1 MTPIKAMDGPES
13 ILKRVYVEF
22 VMSDYA
28 LRQDILEE
36 LAFDPQFNA
45 AHIGVAVDDGVV
57 TLTGHVAHYA
67 EKLAVEQAVRRVKGV
82 RAIAEEVE
90 VRVPNHK
97 RTADDEIAKRAA
109 DILRWSA
116 SVPADSVQIT
126 VHDGWVQLEGEVPW
140 HFQRAAIQN
149 QLSRLSGLVGIVNNI
164 MVKNQPHAPEIK
176 DWIAAAFRR
185 HAEIDPKSIRV
196 SVQEGG
202 LVALEGAVQGWGER
216 DAVEGV
222 AWATPGV
229 TGVENHLRVL

>member
-1 MTPIKAMDGPES
+1 
-13 ILKRVYVEF
+13 
-22 VMSDYA
+22 MSDYA

-45 AHIGVAVDDGVV
+45 THIGVVVDDGIV
-57 TLTGHVAHYA
+57 TLTGHVEHYA
-67 EKLAVEQAVRRVKGV
+67 GKLAVEQAVRRVKGV
-82 RAIAEEVE
+82 RAVAEEIE

-116 SVPADSVQIT
+116 SAPAGSIQIT

-149 QLSRLSGLVGIVNNI
+149 QLSKLSGLVGIVNN
-164 MVKNQPHAPEIK
+164 MTVKNQSHAPEIK
-176 DWIAAAFRR
+176 DKIEAAFRR
-185 HAEIDPKSIRV
+185 HAEIDANSIRV
-196 SVQEGG
+196 SVREGG
-202 LVALEGAVQGWGER
+202 LVGLEGDVQGWGER
-216 DAVEGV
+216 DAAEGV